1 MKSVVAASL
10 IAGALACSGDL
21 SFQCPCSGD
30 TSLQPPASGCYKGDS
45 PFGGAGWQKTVITIA
60 PANADSG
67 VLSWKAIGSQE
78 GEPWYHIFEC
88 NSKQYVRKG
97 TRYVYEDEGDLDN
110 CVVGRDPRLAK
121 FSFPKTHEIEYCPD
135 QDTIRFTARGTFQDS
150 TILLQRGD
158 DCSDPTDPYHPP
170 VAV

>member
-30 TSLQPPASGCYKGDS
+30 TALQPPPGPGCYNGDS
-45 PFGGAGWQKTVITIA
+45 PFAGGGWEKTVIELQDV
-60 PANADSG
+60 NGDSG
-67 VLSWKAIGSQE
+67 VLSWKAIGSQNL
-78 GEPWYHIFEC
+78 EPWYHIWEC
-88 NSKQYVRKG
+88 TSKPYVRKG
-97 TRYVYEDEGDLDN
+97 TRYIYEDEDDLDT
-110 CVVGRDPRLAK
+110 CTVGRDPRLAS
-121 FSFPKTHEIEYCPD
+121 FLFPKKHEIEYCPD
-135 QDTIRFTARGTFQDS
+135 QDTIRFTARGTFGPS

-158 DCSDPTDPYHPP
+158 CSDPSES